1 MARPERVGPPDEK
14 ITINLGPVDLGR
26 VDLLVEEGFY
36 ASRTDFIRDAIRRLL
51 DDHKSVLSEAA
62 TRRQVVVGFVRLGR
76 SELERARADNERL
89 DIRVV
94 GRFELADDVGADLAD
109 EVIDR
114 LSVRGSLRAPRGVL
128 DRLGDKV
135 AKGGR
140 RP

>member
-26 VDLLVEEGFY
+26 IDLLVDEGY
-36 ASRTDFIRDAIRRLL
+36 YGSRTDLIRDAIRRLL
-51 DDHKSVLSEAA
+51 DEHKAALSEAA
-62 TRRQVVVGFVRLGR
+62 VRREVTVGFVRVGR
-76 SELERARADNERL
+76 VELERARRDKQRL

-94 GRFELADDVGADLAD
+94 GRFELDDDVAPDLAD
-109 EVIDR
+109 EAIER
-114 LSVRGSLRAPRGVL
+114 LSVRGSLRVSQPVL
-128 DRLGDKV
+128 DRLGDRV